1 MYIYRTVVKE
11 TRAEPSKSHAL
22 VAHPIFYL
30 SIFQMLWTIDIFF
43 PVSSPFVKPF
53 PVFIIQKLEMRESH
67 LFIQFILFIM
77 QQKGPWNHSAP
88 VSWMF
93 WTTGIDQHF
102 RYLINFLWIVQ
113 AQRRFTSWLYSFHCA
128 IDLLQCYSTHFNSI
142 LDFNFIL
149 LQIALRW
156 LLEFYWKSLIA
167 P

>member
-1 MYIYRTVVKE
+1 MYIYRSKRNKGGTVEKS
-11 TRAEPSKSHAL
+11 RLGCPSNLLFDYIPNVMNNRH
-22 VAHPIFYL
+22 
-30 SIFQMLWTIDIFF
+30 FF

-102 RYLINFLWIVQ
+102 RYLINFWWIVQ

-128 IDLLQCYSTHFNSI
+128 IDLLQCYSTHLIRSSTSTSFYYKLLYDDCWNSI
-142 LDFNFIL
+142 ENH
-149 LQIALRW
+149 
-156 LLEFYWKSLIA
+156 
-167 P
+167 